1 MKKRYQNE
9 AVVRESGGV
18 QGVGIFSVLVF
29 SVTTLY
35 LTENLWASA
44 LLFVFG
50 TLVANGGLIEILY
63 LTRRGKRRGS
73 TDPVQ
78 YPKNFVT
85 PYPREDEE

>member
-1 MKKRYQNE
+1 VKRRYQNE

-18 QGVGIFSVLVF
+18 QGAGIFSVLIF

-63 LTRRGKRRGS
+63 LTKRGKQTSRKGS
-73 TDPVQ
+73 THPL
-78 YPKNFVT
+78 PKNFVT
-85 PYPREDEE
+85 PYEEDE